1 MGDPSCPLLPI
12 PLWYLRS
19 GHLPEIRGLF
29 PEMINVNVNVNVN
42 VNAVDL
48 EKKPFG
54 EDVSKRDGFDD
65 YPSTYLL
72 TYRNK

>member
-1 MGDPSCPLLPI
+1 
-12 PLWYLRS
+12 
-19 GHLPEIRGLF
+19 
-29 PEMINVNVNVNVN
+29 MINVNVNVNVN

-48 EKKPFG
+48 EKKLFG

>member
-1 MGDPSCPLLPI
+1 
-12 PLWYLRS
+12 
-19 GHLPEIRGLF
+19 
-29 PEMINVNVNVNVN
+29 MINVNVNVNVN

-65 YPSTYLL
+65 YSSTEVLIPQLFRGPYSS
-72 TYRNK
+72 T